1 MTSVTS
7 PEGDAMGKGVA
18 QKIIEAHL
26 VDGRA
31 VAGQEIGL
39 KIDQVLIQDMTG
51 TQAIMHFEAMGLPR
65 VRARVAAGY
74 ADHNVLH
81 ITPENME
88 DHIYMRNACRKYGI
102 WYTKPAAGIGHQIHQ
117 EHFAVPGDTALGA
130 DSHTPHQGGVGMVA
144 IGAGGMDVA
153 IAMAGGP
160 YHLEMPEVVNV
171 RLTGQLPPW
180 STAKDVI
187 LELLRRVTVRGGKN
201 KLFEFTGPG
210 IKTLNAQQRV
220 TITNMTPE
228 LGATSGVFPSDEVT
242 RDFFRR
248 IGRPNDW
255 REVLPDADAAYDE
268 VIEMDLSTIEPLI
281 ALPSLPDKVLPVR
294 EVEGVK
300 INQVM
305 VGSCTNGSYTD
316 LQAVAR
322 IVKGQRV
329 HPDVFFFVHPSSRQA
344 LEIMAKDGMVA
355 DLITAGVNLAEP
367 TCGACIGFGHV
378 PAPGTTSL
386 RAINRNFKGR
396 SGLAEDQ
403 VYLASAE
410 TAAATAL
417 RGVITDPRRLERE
430 MGIKAPSSEIPKAMP
445 QENPLLIAPDPANEA
460 AKLEVDRGQNIVP
473 APVKGPLEESL
484 VGEVLIKL
492 GDDITTD
499 HIMPAGAEI
508 VAFRSNVPRI
518 SDYVFHRVDPTFAER
533 AKISPGGLIVGGE
546 NYGQG
551 SSREHAAIAPMFLGI
566 TGVFAKSFARIH
578 HANLVNW
585 GLIPMVFTDTTDA
598 ERIAKGDR
606 LEIPNIRR
614 HIESGATTFSVR
626 NATKGFEF
634 VVKVELN
641 ARDRRYLLSGGTLAH
656 TKLHPVVGA
665 A

>member
-1 MTSVTS
+1 
-7 PEGDAMGKGVA
+7 MGKGVA

-26 VDGRA
+26 VDGKA
-31 VAGQEIGL
+31 VAGEEIDL

-65 VRARVAAGY
+65 VRVPIAAGY

-102 WYTKPAAGIGHQIHQ
+102 WYAKPASGIGHQIHL
-117 EHFAVPGDTALGA
+117 EHFAVPGQTALGA
-130 DSHTPHQGGVGMVA
+130 DSHTPHQGGIGMVA

-160 YHLEMPEVVNV
+160 YHLEMPQIINV
-171 RLTGQLPPW
+171 RLVGQLPEW

-187 LELLRRVTVRGGKN
+187 LEVLRRLTVRGGKN
-201 KLFEFTGPG
+201 KLFEFTGGG

-228 LGATSGVFPSDEVT
+228 LGATSGVFPSDEIT

-248 IGRPNDW
+248 IGRPDDW
-255 REVLPDADAAYDE
+255 REVLPDPDARYDDALE
-268 VIEMDLSTIEPLI
+268 IDLSNIEPLI
-281 ALPSLPDKVLPVR
+281 ALPSLPDKVIPVR
-294 EVEGVK
+294 EVEGTK

-316 LQAVAR
+316 LQAVAK
-322 IVKGQRV
+322 IVRGQRV
-329 HPDVFFFVHPSSRQA
+329 HPDIFFFVHPSSRSA
-344 LEIMAKDGMVA
+344 LELLAREGLVTEMIA
-355 DLITAGVNLAEP
+355 AGVNVAEP

-378 PAPGTTSL
+378 PAPGTKSL

-396 SGLAEDQ
+396 SGLSEDE
-403 VYLASAE
+403 VYLASSE

-417 RGVITDPRRLERE
+417 RGVITDPRRLGRE
-430 MGIKAPSSEIPKAMP
+430 MGIKAPAADLP
-445 QENPLLIAPDPANEA
+445 QTIAQDNPLLVAPDPVKEA
-460 AKLEVDRGQNIVP
+460 DGLEVDRGKNIVP
-473 APVKGPLEESL
+473 APVKEPLGNSL
-484 VGEVLIKL
+484 AGEVLIKL

-508 VAFRSNVPRI
+508 AAYRSNIPKV
-518 SDYVFHRVDPTFAER
+518 SEYVFHRVDPTFATR
-533 AKISPGGLIVGGE
+533 AAAAPGGFITGGE

-551 SSREHAAIAPMFLGI
+551 SSREHAAVAPMFLGV

-578 HANLVNW
+578 HANLINW
-585 GLIPMVFTDTTDA
+585 GLIPMVFTDAADA
-598 ERIAKGDR
+598 EKISKGDR

-614 HIESGATTFSVR
+614 HIESGATTFPVRNVTKGYEFSVR
-626 NATKGFEF
+626 
-634 VVKVELN
+634 VDLN
-641 ARDRRYLLSGGTLAH
+641 ARDRRYLLAGGRLAH
-656 TKLHPVVGA
+656 TKRHPVM
-665 A
+665 

>member
-1 MTSVTS
+1 
-7 PEGDAMGKGVA
+7 MGKGVA

-26 VDGRA
+26 VDGKA
-31 VAGQEIGL
+31 VAGEEIGL

-65 VRARVAAGY
+65 VRVRVAAGY

-88 DHIYMRNACRKYGI
+88 DHIYMRVACRKYGI
-102 WYTKPAAGIGHQIHQ
+102 WYAKPASGIGHQIHL
-117 EHFAVPGDTALGA
+117 EHFAVPGETALGA
-130 DSHTPHQGGVGMVA
+130 DSHTPHQGGIGMVA

-160 YHLEMPEVVNV
+160 YHLEMPQIVNV
-171 RLTGQLPPW
+171 RLTGQLPAW

-187 LELLRRVTVRGGKN
+187 LEVLRRLTVRGGKD

-228 LGATSGVFPSDEVT
+228 LGATSGIFPSDEIT

-248 IGRPNDW
+248 IGRPGDW
-255 REVLPDADAAYDE
+255 REVLPDPDARYDDA
-268 VIEMDLSTIEPLI
+268 IDIDLSKIEPLI
-281 ALPSLPDKVLPVR
+281 ALPSLPDKVVPVR
-294 EVEGVK
+294 EVEGTK
-300 INQVM
+300 IDQVM

-316 LQAVAR
+316 LQAVAK
-322 IVKGQRV
+322 IVRGQRV
-329 HPDVFFFVHPSSRQA
+329 HRDVFFFVHPSSRQA
-344 LEIMAKDGMVA
+344 LELLAREGLVTDMIA
-355 DLITAGVNLAEP
+355 AGVNIAEP

-378 PAPGTTSL
+378 PAPGVRSL

-403 VYLASAE
+403 VYLASSE

-417 RGVITDPRRLERE
+417 RGVVTDPRRLERE
-430 MGIKAPSSEIPKAMP
+430 MGIHAPSADLPQAMP
-445 QENPLLIAPDPANEA
+445 QDNPLLVAPDTAGEA
-460 AKLEVDRGQNIVP
+460 AAREVERSKNIVP

-484 VGEVLIKL
+484 AGEVLIKL

-499 HIMPAGAEI
+499 HIMPAGSEI
-508 VAFRSNVPRI
+508 AAYRSNIPKI
-518 SDYVFHRVDPTFAER
+518 SEYVFHRVDPTFAAR
-533 AKISPGGLIVGGE
+533 ATAAPGGFIVGGE

-551 SSREHAAIAPMFLGI
+551 SSREHAAIAPMFLGV
-566 TGVFAKSFARIH
+566 TGAFAKSFARIH

-585 GLIPMVFTDTTDA
+585 GLVPMVFADPADLD
-598 ERIAKGDR
+598 RLAKGDR

-614 HIESGATTFSVR
+614 HIESGAPTFAVR
-626 NATKGFEF
+626 NVTKGYEF
-634 VVKVELN
+634 TVKVDLN
-641 ARDRRYLLSGGTLAH
+641 ARDRRYIVAGGRLAH
-656 TKLHPVVGA
+656 TKQHPVT
-665 A
+665 